1 MKNVLNLLDKNGKVV
16 SFEIKSEWSFFTFH
30 KIKKLLKEGYSFAT
44 EDDAKLAI
52 KYKLYI

>member
-1 MKNVLNLLDKNGKVV
+1 MKNILNLLDKNGKIV
-16 SFEIKSEWSFFTFH
+16 SFEIKSEWSFLTFH